1 MYDPTNRLIIGKKPC
16 ARDGHSALPYNEKMI
31 IFGGDRHL
39 MCFSDLY
46 YFDLKK
52 GIESK
57 TLYQRPSIQ
66 IHLKEH
72 R

>member
-1 MYDPTNRLIIGKKPC
+1 MYDPTNRYIIGKKPC
-16 ARDGHSALPYNEKMI
+16 ARDAHTCLLHNNKML

-57 TLYQRPSIQ
+57 ILYQRENI
-66 IHLKEH
+66 ILKKL
-72 R
+72 